1 MKINS
6 PKIHS
11 AFIIAATVLFFPV
24 AVLLILIRFALHS
37 PVNHLR
43 AQDYRIVGHAFMT
56 FYALCVL
63 ILILALSSD
72 PTTTVVDLILVAV
85 VMAVILVTPGIVFYV
100 LANARNKK
108 MQLLYI
114 RYKQLTLDDGVQTVS
129 GLAQFTGESSKNVTQ
144 DISFMIASGLFPNAS
159 LDSAG
164 RITVTRRSSPAASSS
179 AEAAASTERG
189 AAVRTPRAQTVAVIC
204 SGCGSSSEVVP
215 GERKECEFC
224 GNMLSV

>member
-24 AVLLILIRFALHS
+24 AILLILIRFALHS

-43 AQDYRIVGHAFMT
+43 AQDYRVVGHAFMT

-144 DISFMIASGLFPNAS
+144 DISFMMASGLFPNAS

-164 RITVTRRSSPAASSS
+164 RITVTRRSSSAASSS

>member
-11 AFIIAATVLFFPV
+11 AFIIAATVIFFPV
-24 AVLLILIRFALHS
+24 AILLILIRFALHS

-43 AQDYRIVGHAFMT
+43 AQDYRVVGHAFMT

-108 MQLLYI
+108 MQLLYT

-144 DISFMIASGLFPNAS
+144 DISFMIASGLFRNAS

-179 AEAAASTERG
+179 SEAAASTERG